1 MALILE
7 LVDPRGTRTWHRLDA
22 LPLTLGRALTN
33 DVILDD
39 PYADARHARIAM
51 DATGAL
57 RVEDQGSTNG
67 LRLGASRVDGHLVAQ
82 PGTELRI
89 GRTTLR
95 FHDADEAV
103 PPALVD
109 DTTAPAWAAAET
121 VAAALPAPVAPPV
134 ARPVAAG
141 RTGRAREWLATTPG
155 RLVAIVAATA
165 LFAFYSW
172 LQSTERASGS
182 GVFTAALGFVL
193 MAAAWAGLWSVASRI
208 IVHRFQ
214 FVGHLAVIV
223 LAVIAVMT
231 FGVVD
236 QWLVFLFPDSPVL
249 PVLSTVLALALLAV
263 VVAAHLS
270 LATTMPPQRRWRVGV
285 VISAVVAAVMGLG
298 ALADDDDAFTDVP
311 EFAGV
316 VKPMPGGWVPTKS
329 VDDFAGVMKELK
341 EDVDEMAT
349 KSADAGDAGDTA
361 DAATP
366 LESPEPKPAAATD
379 STAAAGAR

>member
-22 LPLTLGRALTN
+22 LPLTLGRALAN

-39 PYADARHARIAM
+39 PYVDARHARIAM
-51 DATGAL
+51 DAAGAL

-67 LRLGASRVDGHLVAQ
+67 LRLGATRVDGHLVAQ

-109 DTTAPAWAAAET
+109 DAMVPAAA
-121 VAAALPAPVAPPV
+121 VATPLDAPMAPPE
-134 ARPVAAG
+134 ARPAAAG
-141 RTGRAREWLATTPG
+141 RTGRVRDWLATTPG

-165 LFAFYSW
+165 LFALYSW
-172 LQSTERASGS
+172 LQSTERASAS

-193 MAAAWAGLWSVASRI
+193 MAALWAGLWSVASRI
-208 IVHRFQ
+208 IVHRFE
-214 FVGHLAVIV
+214 FVGHLTVIV

-236 QWLVFLFPDSPVL
+236 QWLAFVFPDSPAL

-270 LATTMPPQRRWRVGV
+270 LATTMPRQRRWRVGV

-316 VKPMPGGWVPTKS
+316 VKPMPAGWVPTKS

-349 KSADAGDAGDTA
+349 KSRDAGDAGDTT
-361 DAATP
+361 DGAAPAGT
-366 LESPEPKPAAATD
+366 PEPRPAAGVAD